1 MRYAPLIILLM
12 VLNSCNSER
21 SACDC
26 YKTADDVMKKI
37 SNGEIPNDLT
47 EAEIQEKYL
56 KGCEW
61 TKEVDHNVFLE
72 ELSDCPE
79 SQKKY
84 RKLRK

>member
-12 VLNSCNSER
+12 VLNSCESER

-26 YKTADDVMKKI
+26 YKTADDVIKKI
-37 SNGEIPNDLT
+37 RNGEIPNDLA

-61 TKEVDHNVFLE
+61 TKEVNDDVLAN
-72 ELSDCPE
+72 ELKDCPE
-79 SQKKY
+79 YK
-84 RKLRK
+84 RKEE